1 MDIYNLDKVIV
12 LGATGFIGRNIYN
25 HLTEKN
31 NLIVEGYSSKNC
43 NLLDPS
49 HVNELFNADNS
60 KTTVIICSAI
70 PRMKEDSWEAMLKN
84 ITIIY
89 NLTSS
94 VHTKDL
100 RSVIFI
106 SSVDIYGN
114 NLPGKPIDEDTMPN
128 PIGFYG
134 LSKYISERILQ
145 SFQKDFYP
153 VTCLRMPG
161 IYGPDDSYKSIIGKF
176 INKALNRETIEI
188 YGEGRV
194 KRDYVDIR
202 DIYKVTDFFV
212 KNPYTGVVNVAT
224 GRSISIKDI
233 VLVISSMVNIKVTVE
248 CLENKKDKQCDMVFN
263 ISRLKSVYKNMEFK
277 SLEEG
282 VRYYIDNVGI

>member
-1 MDIYNLDKVIV
+1 
-12 LGATGFIGRNIYN
+12 
-25 HLTEKN
+25 
-31 NLIVEGYSSKNC
+31 
-43 NLLDPS
+43 
-49 HVNELFNADNS
+49 VNELFNADNS

-94 VHTKDL
+94 VHTRNL
-100 RSVIFI
+100 RSVVFI
-106 SSVDIYGN
+106 SSTDIYGN
-114 NLPGKPIDEDTMPN
+114 NLPEKPIDEDTMPN

-134 LSKYISERILQ
+134 LSKYIGERILQ

-202 DIYKVTDFFV
+202 DICKVADFFV

-282 VRYYIDNVGI
+282 VRYYIDNV